1 MKKASLII
9 AAILM
14 AIIAS
19 GQVEGVDLDNAL
31 EVKTDDELQNHIEE
45 WLQTP
50 ESNYV
55 FFIVNDYA
63 TDYKH
68 LISELDRILKAND
81 LDINKPDMEDD
92 LLPSEI
98 NGLRDYENL
107 SYYVALGKAKI
118 MRRYFIDDKW
128 TIGITC
134 NYQVR
139 ALILVKSQ
147 EQLNNPGRDAFGN
160 QGDPNGT
167 PDATDTIPGV
177 DLVMASLLLV

>member
-1 MKKASLII
+1 
-9 AAILM
+9 
-14 AIIAS
+14 
-19 GQVEGVDLDNAL
+19 
-31 EVKTDDELQNHIEE
+31 
-45 WLQTP
+45 
-50 ESNYV
+50 
-55 FFIVNDYA
+55 
-63 TDYKH
+63 
-68 LISELDRILKAND
+68 
-81 LDINKPDMEDD
+81 MEDD